1 MRRFIFYL
9 IRKRIGVAPFQLFRF
24 RNQPHF
30 YYFDTKR
37 LELMEFSYVANE
49 SHCISSGVGLN
60 ELLQKEGK
68 IIKCEKL
75 KSRR

>member
-9 IRKRIGVAPFQLFRF
+9 IRRWLKVRAFQLFRF
-24 RNQPHF
+24 RNQPEF

-37 LELMEFSYVANE
+37 LELMEISYENGD
-49 SHCISSGVGLN
+49 STYIFSGVGLN
-60 ELLQKEGK
+60 ELLQKK
-68 IIKCEKL
+68 RKVIKCEKL